1 MILIYAVVSRISSIK
16 ALNISVGRLRS
27 RGYKW
32 VSFRRYLEI
41 RGKAMT
47 LLHAT
52 SFTKWNSLGLCR
64 QTVFVAYLLHK
75 LNLMRDFAK
84 LDIHSASAANLQII
98 PPSTFLRVKSLL
110 HYARDFPLTNS
121 NMVPSLGC
129 SNCFVRAS
137 AVEVY

>member
-1 MILIYAVVSRISSIK
+1 MALHKNGGKDRKRMILIYAVVSRISSIK

-52 SFTKWNSLGLCR
+52 SFTKWNSLSLCR

-75 LNLMRDFAK
+75 PNLMRDFAK

-98 PPSTFLRVKSLL
+98 PPSTFFACKVSITL
-110 HYARDFPLTNS
+110 
-121 NMVPSLGC
+121 C
-129 SNCFVRAS
+129 
-137 AVEVY
+137 